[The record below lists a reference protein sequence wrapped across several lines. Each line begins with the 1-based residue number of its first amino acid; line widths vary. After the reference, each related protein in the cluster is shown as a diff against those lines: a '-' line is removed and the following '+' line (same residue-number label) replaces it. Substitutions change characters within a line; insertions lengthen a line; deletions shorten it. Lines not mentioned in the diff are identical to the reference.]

1 MADPMPGKKVQPV
14 ETIAGQAE
22 PALVPNVAL
31 DLAMKGMGISRHKL
45 ARAIGVT
52 EITVRRWLENVQ
64 IKVRLDNAQAA
75 ARELGCTPHDLW
87 PDQFPPSQEPSSSMG
102 YTTGPFNPA
111 LYASRMQVPITLWQ
125 NHFSDSRN
133 AIDILVFAATFLFDT
148 LDGFTATLTDAARRG
163 VQIRFLIGDP
173 DGDNTALRGKE
184 EGIGE
189 SVHARSH
196 NSVELLRPYT
206 TTPGLDVRTHETT
219 LYTSIF
225 RVDDD
230 MIVNF
235 HIYGSPGRDNPVMVF
250 SRQQEPRLWA
260 TFERA
265 FTRVW
270 DNARPLTSPA
280 NPPL

>member
-1 MADPMPGKKVQPV
+1 VQTV

-31 DLAMKGMGISRHKL
+31 DLAMKGKRISSRKL

-75 ARELGCTPHDLW
+75 ARELGCNPHDLW
-87 PDQFPPSQEPSSSMG
+87 PDQFLPLREPRRTMG
-102 YTTGPFNPA
+102 YTPVPFNPA
-111 LYASRMQVPITLWQ
+111 LYASRTQLPITLWQ
-125 NHFSDSRN
+125 NHFSDSRS
-133 AIDILVFAATFLFDT
+133 AIDILVFAGTFLFDT
-148 LDGFTATLTDAARRG
+148 LDDFTATLTDAAGRG

-206 TTPGLDVRTHETT
+206 TTPGFDVRTHATT

-235 HIYGSPGRDNPVMVF
+235 HLYGSPGRDNPVMVF

-270 DNARPLTSPA
+270 DNARPLT

>member
-1 MADPMPGKKVQPV
+1 MA
-14 ETIAGQAE
+14 TSAGRAE
-22 PALVPNVAL
+22 PALVPNRTL
-31 DLAMKGMGISRHKL
+31 DLAMKGKGMSPRKL

-75 ARELGCTPHDLW
+75 ARELGCTPPDLW
-87 PDQFPPSQEPSSSMG
+87 ADQFQPSQEPLSSMG
-102 YTTGPFNPA
+102 YTTVPFNPV
-111 LYASRMQVPITLWQ
+111 LYASRTQVPITLWQ
-125 NHFSDSRN
+125 NHFSESRS

-173 DGDNTALRGKE
+173 DGDNTALRGEE

-196 NSVELLRPYT
+196 NSIELLRPHT
-206 TTPGLDVRTHETT
+206 RTPALDVRTHDTT

-230 MIVNF
+230 MIVNL

-260 TFERA
+260 TFECA

-270 DNARPLTSPA
+270 DNARPLTGPA